1 MDTTAVHYGEGSQ
14 RAIECSSRK
23 EQMRYPNQRQ
33 YSVNL
38 CHVVKGARAA
48 KGGKGGIAI
57 ICNHDWAADDALA
70 LASTATAIDR
80 SVLDRGIGLEEAGLG
95 WLECWK
101 NAMSGNELLSSSLV
115 SLSLN

>member
-14 RAIECSSRK
+14 RAIECSSL
-23 EQMRYPNQRQ
+23 RYPNQRQ
-33 YSVNL
+33 YSVNF

-80 SVLDRGIGLEEAGLG
+80 SELDRGIGLEEAGLG

-101 NAMSGNELLSSSLV
+101 NAMSGSELLSSSLV

>member
-1 MDTTAVHYGEGSQ
+1 MHYGEGSQ
-14 RAIECSSRK
+14 RAIECSSL
-23 EQMRYPNQRQ
+23 QYPNQRQ
-33 YSVNL
+33 YSVNF

-95 WLECWK
+95 LECWK